1 VVTSGHDVP
10 ENEPDLVIKEILQ
23 VLEAAKTR

>member
-10 ENEPDLVIKEILQ
+10 ENEPDLVIEEILQ
-23 VLEAAKTR
+23 VLEATQKR